1 MFRQLIGLPIRRG
14 RFAGHPRRFRR
25 PRCLPSVAIR
35 LTGRNTE
42 VPEMIIQS
50 PYDDVELAPVP
61 VHAFV
66 LDGAAVRSGRPAI
79 IDGPTGRALTY
90 AELAG
95 SVRRAAAGLVARGVA
110 HGDVLALCSPNCPE
124 FAVAYYAGLAA
135 GALVTTVNPLA
146 LAGDIARQLTH
157 SGARWLVTTAA
168 LAQGSAGEAA
178 AAAGVRET
186 FALGTATGVG
196 QAIPFAAL
204 TGTGHP
210 DRLPAVGPDD
220 DAVLLYSSGTT
231 GLPKGVLLSHRN
243 LVANLCQMR
252 TVHRVGPDD
261 VVLNALPLYHVF
273 ALQVTLSL
281 GLAAG
286 ATVVTMPRFDLEG
299 FCGLVQEHGVTR
311 AEVVPPIVLALAR
324 HPAVPG
330 YDLSS
335 LRLITSGAAPLGA
348 ALAAECAQRLGCRV
362 KQAYGMTELGATH
375 VVPDTG
381 GPAESVGPLLPGAEA
396 RVVDRASGRDV
407 GSGQRGE
414 MLIRTPAAMR
424 GYLGNPEATAATI
437 DADSWLHTGDVVVAD
452 REGWFQVVDR
462 VKELIKYKGSQVA
475 PAALEAILTA
485 HPAVADAAVI
495 GRPDEQAGEIP
506 TAVIVL
512 RQPAADTGPVGR
524 ELMAYVAARVA
535 PHEKI
540 RRVEFVAE
548 IPKSPSG
555 KVLRR
560 LLAGRDQAAT
570 PARPPAL
577 AGQPR

>member
-1 MFRQLIGLPIRRG
+1 
-14 RFAGHPRRFRR
+14 
-25 PRCLPSVAIR
+25 
-35 LTGRNTE
+35 
-42 VPEMIIQS
+42 MIIQS
-50 PYDDVELAPVP
+50 PYDDVELAAVP
-61 VHAFV
+61 LHDFV
-66 LDGAAVRSGRPAI
+66 LEGAAGRGHRAAI
-79 IDGPTGRALTY
+79 IDGPTGRVLTY

-95 SVRRAAAGLVARGVA
+95 SVRRAAAGLVAQGLAR
-110 HGDVLALCSPNCPE
+110 GDVLALCAPNSPE
-124 FAVAYYAGLAA
+124 FAVAYYAALAA
-135 GALVTTVNPLA
+135 GALLATVNPLA
-146 LAGDIARQLTH
+146 PTGDITRQLTH
-157 SGARWLVTTAA
+157 SGARWLITTAA

-178 AAAGVRET
+178 AAAGVRQA
-186 FALGTATGVG
+186 FAFGTASAAGP
-196 QAIPFAAL
+196 AIPFTWL
-204 TGTGHP
+204 TDLDHT

-220 DAVLLYSSGTT
+220 NAVLLYSSGTT

-243 LVANLCQMR
+243 LVASLGQTR

-261 VVLNALPLYHVF
+261 VVLTVLPLWHIF

-299 FCGLVQEHGVTR
+299 FCGLVQDYDVTR
-311 AEVVPPIVLALAR
+311 VEAVPPIVLALAR
-324 HPAVPG
+324 HPAVTG

-348 ALAAECAQRLGCRV
+348 AVATECARRLGCRV
-362 KQAYGMTELGATH
+362 KQGYGMTELGGATH
-375 VVPDTG
+375 LVPDTG
-381 GPAESVGPLLPGAEA
+381 GGSAESVGPLLPGTQA
-396 RVVDRASGRDV
+396 RVIDCASGLDV
-407 GSGQRGE
+407 GPGEPGE

-424 GYLGNPEATAATI
+424 GYLDNPEATAATV
-437 DADSWLHTGDVVVAD
+437 DADGWLHTGDVVVAD
-452 REGWFQVVDR
+452 REGWFQIVDR

-475 PAALEAILTA
+475 PAALEAILLA

-506 TAVIVL
+506 TAVVVL
-512 RQPAADTGPVGR
+512 RQPAADTGPIGL

-540 RRVEFVAE
+540 RRIEFVTG

-555 KVLRR
+555 KILRR
-560 LLAGRDQAAT
+560 LLAGRDQPAASS
-570 PARPPAL
+570 RPPAL